1 MGDDLLQD
9 RPAAFAVST
18 AFSISAWV
26 DWGTLVTT
34 WKHQSRISS
43 VSIPLTMYL
52 GGRLYHIISN
62 APGWSLIL
70 YRIKCTWLVAYIIS
84 Y

>member
-34 WKHQSRISS
+34 WRHQSRFS
-43 VSIPLTMYL
+43 L
-52 GGRLYHIISN
+52 GFHSTYN
-62 APGWSLIL
+62 EPGWSLIL
-70 YRIKCTWLVAYIIS
+70 YHIKRTWLVAGLCTSIH
-84 Y
+84 

>member
-18 AFSISAWV
+18 AVSISAWV

-34 WKHQSRISS
+34 WRHQSRIALVFHS
-43 VSIPLTMYL
+43 TY
-52 GGRLYHIISN
+52 N
-62 APGWSLIL
+62 EPGWLLIL
-70 YRIKCTWLVAYIIS
+70 
-84 Y
+84 